1 MRLSEERQTC
11 ATPGGKSGI
20 LCAPLRTL
28 RLVAQKG
35 FLWKG
40 ILQRESLRPSK
51 QNSHFALRTSH
62 ITLRTSYIVHLTFFL
77 LLSGCGIYSFNGASI
92 DYVTTKTISVTN
104 FFNDTAGG
112 PPNMGQFFTEEL
124 RDYFQRNTKLELVQ
138 KKGDLQFEGAISDYD
153 VRPQSVSSSGNRNQ
167 NDQTGLMRLNISV
180 EVTFTNTKKEAESFN
195 RTFSF
200 FADYDP
206 SSTTLTAVE
215 DDLVEEIFDQII
227 FDIFQASVAQW

>member
-1 MRLSEERQTC
+1 MRLSEGRRK
-11 ATPGGKSGI
+11 TPRRDAFGRSQKTEDRRRKTEDGSGKWEVGSGKQEVN
-20 LCAPLRTL
+20 LRGKT
-28 RLVAQKG
+28 
-35 FLWKG
+35 
-40 ILQRESLRPSK
+40 
-51 QNSHFALRTSH
+51 QNSKLKTQNSK
-62 ITLRTSYIVHLTFFL
+62 LVHLTFFL

-153 VRPQSVSSSGNRNQ
+153 VRPQSVTSSGNRNQ

>member
-1 MRLSEERQTC
+1 MRLSERKWNTENI
-11 ATPGGKSGI
+11 SGTS
-20 LCAPLRTL
+20 CDFFW
-28 RLVAQKG
+28 G
-35 FLWKG
+35 N
-40 ILQRESLRPSK
+40 SK
-51 QNSHFALRTSH
+51 FKIQNSK
-62 ITLRTSYIVHLTFFL
+62 FFLPLVL

-153 VRPQSVSSSGNRNQ
+153 VRPQSVTSSGNRNQ
-167 NDQTGLMRLNISV
+167 NDQTGLMRLNIGV

-215 DDLVEEIFDQII
+215 DDLVEEIFEQII